1 MVHPLRSPGRIRP
14 GLSPFPGKAGSP
26 PGTAALRAVLPG
38 PLLRRRG
45 GEPHLPPAGRPVLP
59 GRRLSDRRSAAREGR
74 PLWHPSG
81 MDDIAEIERRA
92 REGDAR
98 SAYRLGLA
106 YNRRK
111 DFDQAELWLA
121 QAAHLGEREA
131 GLNLGR
137 VLLGRK
143 KAAEAE
149 GWFRWAADAGDPWG
163 MIELARVC
171 RNAGRPDEAEPHLRA
186 AFDAGEP
193 MGAHLLGS
201 LCREQGRPEEAE
213 RWYRAAVGE
222 WHTDSLLDL
231 GRLAEESGRPEEAEA
246 FYRWAAGAG
255 VAGAEWRLGN
265 LLLGRPGR
273 QDEGVERLRTAAE
286 GGDMKAA
293 LVLAKAGEDRWP
305 EESEAWYRRAAEA
318 KVPGAA
324 LELGRFLT
332 ARGRFA
338 EAEPW
343 ARTAADAGSAKALFL
358 LGGLL
363 AEKLGRPDEGEEAYR
378 GAAEAGFP

>member
-1 MVHPLRSPGRIRP
+1 
-14 GLSPFPGKAGSP
+14 
-26 PGTAALRAVLPG
+26 
-38 PLLRRRG
+38 
-45 GEPHLPPAGRPVLP
+45 
-59 GRRLSDRRSAAREGR
+59 
-74 PLWHPSG
+74 
-81 MDDIAEIERRA
+81 
-92 REGDAR
+92 
-98 SAYRLGLA
+98 
-106 YNRRK
+106 
-111 DFDQAELWLA
+111 
-121 QAAHLGEREA
+121 
-131 GLNLGR
+131 
-137 VLLGRK
+137 
-143 KAAEAE
+143 
-149 GWFRWAADAGDPWG
+149 
-163 MIELARVC
+163 

-246 FYRWAAGAG
+246 FYRWAGGAG

-378 GAAEAGFP
+378 GAAEAGFPGAMRRYAMCRDKRGDQEGAIRLMHTALEQGDEQAALYLATFHSEAGRLDEAERWYRHAAGRGVPRAKRFYG